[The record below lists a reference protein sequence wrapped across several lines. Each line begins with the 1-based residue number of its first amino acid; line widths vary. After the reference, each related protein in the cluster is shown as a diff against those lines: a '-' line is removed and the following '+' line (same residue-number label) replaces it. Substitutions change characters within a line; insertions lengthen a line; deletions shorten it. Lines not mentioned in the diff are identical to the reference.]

1 MHKLIEY
8 VCDELEDLEKK
19 ATKSGNLSAS
29 DIEYADKLASLKKN
43 LLKGEKMYSEMEEYS
58 GNYSGNIGGSYA
70 RGGNRGGRSNRGA
83 NQYGSYAIGR
93 NRNRDHMGRYSSEGG
108 YSRAAEDMVEQ
119 LRNLM
124 EEAPDDQTRM
134 DIHRLIQNIES
145 R

>member
-29 DIEYADKLASLKKN
+29 DVEYADKLASLKKN

-58 GNYSGNIGGSYA
+58 GDYSDNMDGSYA
-70 RGGNRGGRSNRGA
+70 RGGNRSRRGA
-83 NQYGSYAIGR
+83 NQYGSYVMGR
-93 NRNRDHMGRYSSEGG
+93 NRNRDRMGRYSSEGG
-108 YSRAAEDMVEQ
+108 YSRAAEDMVMQ
-119 LRNLM
+119 LKNLM
-124 EEAPDDQTRM
+124 EEAPDEQTRM